1 MYVDV
6 NQNLGMRYL
15 HKRGGW
21 EWFMSR
27 IKWCQWWIVQMLPN
41 SYDDD
46 DDISVWWVMS
56 EIDINIMLIN
66 DDEWWL
72 WMIMV
77 NQWSMNHDKWW
88 MILLWMKM
96 MYDARMLMNLI
107 MHWLWIWNVMFWAL
121 NFFNEFYQWMIEVV
135 W

>member
-46 DDISVWWVMS
+46 DISVWWVMS
-56 EIDINIMLIN
+56 EIDIDIMLMN
-66 DDEWWL
+66 DDEWW
-72 WMIMV
+72 WMMIM
-77 NQWSMNHDKWW
+77 ND
-88 MILLWMKM
+88 
-96 MYDARMLMNLI
+96 YG
-107 MHWLWIWNVMFWAL
+107 
-121 NFFNEFYQWMIEVV
+121 
-135 W
+135 